1 MRFFGFF
8 SGFIFLLCTLCHS
21 AYAQKKPSAIS
32 RKYSP
37 AELKEDAHVMTAVL
51 LRMHPAI
58 GIYESRMYYENL
70 FSDFIFSLNDS
81 LTEKQFRIRVK
92 LVLDELH
99 CGHTEVMYSQAFY
112 KEMNKK
118 KLNYSPYIFLPV
130 QNKLYMIANL
140 NNKKQDTVV
149 KKGMEILKINKV
161 PVDSMIKYSKR
172 FVSTDGFNQTA
183 RNHYVQLGFNSYYPA
198 LFGRPDTFEI
208 EYVDNKIPKNVRYRA
223 IQPKTLPPLPLGLKD
238 DSLYVRYK
246 SASMK
251 YRFLDEQ
258 KKTMILKIERFS
270 HRGDSRAYRRL
281 FRKLKRNRSE
291 NLVIDLRNN
300 GGGSLANSYRLL
312 SYLIDS
318 SANQTLSTTIRNYP
332 YKQYTKGNLAFRFTR
347 LAYKLIGEKI
357 SRNDTDY
364 FVYKIKPRK
373 KNHFNGKVYVLING
387 GSFSASCLVSAYL
400 KYDKRAVFIG
410 EETGGAIEGCNAGIT
425 PYYKLPN
432 TRIRVRVPAFRIE
445 HDVNTQITGHGIL
458 PDYRIEYGL
467 RDIMAKKDLEL
478 ERVKELIRTGK

>member
-1 MRFFGFF
+1 
-8 SGFIFLLCTLCHS
+8 
-21 AYAQKKPSAIS
+21 
-32 RKYSP
+32 
-37 AELKEDAHVMTAVL
+37 MTAVL

-58 GIYESRMYYENL
+58 GIYQPRMYYENL
-70 FSDFIFSLNDS
+70 LSDFIFSLNDS

-92 LVLDELH
+92 LILDELH

-130 QNKLYMIANL
+130 GKKLYLIANL
-140 NNKKQDTVV
+140 SNKKQDTVL
-149 KKGMEILKINKV
+149 KKGTEILKINRI
-161 PVDSMIKYSKR
+161 PVDSMINYSKH

-183 RNHYVQLGFNSYYPA
+183 KNHYVQIGFNSYYPT
-198 LFGRPDTFEI
+198 LFGRPDTFEV
-208 EYVDNKIPKNVRYRA
+208 EYVDNKVSKSFRYKA
-223 IQPKTLPPLPLGLKD
+223 IQPKTIPPLPLGPKD
-238 DSLYVRYK
+238 DSLYKKYK

-251 YRFLDEQ
+251 YRFLDDQ
-258 KKTMILKIERFS
+258 KKTMVLRIERFS
-270 HRGDSRAYRRL
+270 HRGDGRAYRRL
-281 FRKLKRNRSE
+281 FRKLKHNKSE

-332 YKQYTKGNLAFRFTR
+332 FKEYTRGNFAFKFTR
-347 LAYKLIGEKI
+347 LAYKLIGEKRT
-357 SRNDTDY
+357 SNDTDY
-364 FVYKIKPRK
+364 FVYRIKPKK
-373 KNHFNGKVYVLING
+373 KNHFKGKVYVLING

-400 KYDKRAVFIG
+400 KHSNRAVFIG

-445 HDVNTQITGHGIL
+445 HDVCPEITGHGIL
-458 PDYRIEYGL
+458 PDYPTVYGL
-467 RDIMAKKDLEL
+467 KDIMAKKDLEL
-478 ERVKELIRTGK
+478 EKVKELIMSGK

>member
-1 MRFFGFF
+1 MRFFRFF
-8 SGFIFLLCTLCHS
+8 SGFIFLLCVLCQS
-21 AYAQKKPSAIS
+21 ASAQKKTSAVS
-32 RKYSP
+32 KKYSP

-58 GIYESRMYYENL
+58 GIYESRMFYENL

-92 LVLDELH
+92 LILDKLH

-130 QNKLYMIANL
+130 QNRLYMIANL
-140 NNKKQDTVV
+140 NNKKQDSVL
-149 KKGMEILKINKV
+149 KKGVEILKINRI
-161 PVDSMIKYSKR
+161 PVDSMINYSKH

-183 RNHYVQLGFNSYYPA
+183 KNHYVQLGFNSYYPT
-198 LFGRPDTFEI
+198 LFGRPDTFEV
-208 EYVDNKIPKNVRYRA
+208 EYLENKIPKNHRYRA
-223 IQPKTLPPLPLGLKD
+223 IQPKTLPPLPLGPRD
-238 DSLYVRYK
+238 DSLYTRYR
-246 SASMK
+246 SAKMK

-258 KKTMILKIERFS
+258 KKTMVLRIERFS
-270 HRGDSRAYRRL
+270 HRGDGRAYRRV
-281 FRKLKRNRSE
+281 FRKLKRKGSE

-318 SANQTLSTTIRNYP
+318 AANQTLSTTIRNYP
-332 YKQYTKGNLAFRFTR
+332 YKEYTKGNLAFKFTR
-347 LAYKLIGEKI
+347 FAYKLIGKKVT
-357 SRNDTDY
+357 RNDTDY
-364 FVYKIKPRK
+364 FVYRIKPREK
-373 KNHFNGKVYVLING
+373 HHFNGKVYVLING

-400 KYDKRAVFIG
+400 KHNNRAVFIG

-445 HDVNTQITGHGIL
+445 HDVCPQVTGHGII
-458 PDYRIEYGL
+458 PDHRTEYGFK
-467 RDIMAKKDLEL
+467 DIVAKKDLEL
-478 ERVKELIRTGK
+478 EKVKELIRSGK